1 MVAVVYLQNFS
12 PKGIIKNDF
21 INKVNIYDK
30 IYELLNDYVYIL
42 NDKKIIITQQS
53 IKDLIT
59 KLVNDNIDQSIIIH
73 HKNGSANG
81 RYTLYYYLT
90 NIQ

>member
-30 IYELLNDYVYIL
+30 IYDKIELINNIYRDFSKKIELLNDYVYIL

-59 KLVNDNIDQSIIIH
+59 KLVNDN
-73 HKNGSANG
+73 
-81 RYTLYYYLT
+81 YYLT